1 MNMTEIMADL
11 SSHTPM
17 MQQYLRVKM
26 EHPHSLMFY
35 RMGDFY
41 ELFFDDAHKAAKLLG
56 ITLTHRGKTSGK
68 PIPMAGVPYH
78 AAEGYLARLVKK
90 GETVVICEQIGEV
103 TGKGPVERGVVRIIT
118 PGTLTDDALLNSH
131 QSSNLVSLCLQQN
144 QIGIALLD
152 LSAGIFKVQQMDY
165 LPEQLAIELSRLM
178 PSEIVV
184 DEDIVDPNIIEQ
196 VKKQLDCPVTKRPN
210 VDFNLNN
217 AQKTLCDQF
226 AVSSLSGFGIDHLP
240 LAKAA
245 AAALIHYAK
254 ETQKT
259 ALPHIRS
266 IQLEQS
272 SDFIALDPVT
282 RRNLELVEPLFEHGT
297 SLFQLINDC
306 QTAMGSRLLSRTLM
320 QPLRDT
326 ALLDARLDAIQA
338 LIQGY
343 HESPVRLVLKEIS
356 DIERVLSRVA
366 LGSARPRD
374 LVQLRQA
381 CAQIPYLRHALQ
393 PIVSAQQSALIQN
406 LNEELGDFHGLHQRL
421 MQAIVENPPVLLRD
435 GNVIAEG
442 FDSELDELR
451 KIRDHAGQFLIDL
464 EVKERQES
472 GIPTLKI
479 GYNRVSGYY
488 IELTRAQ
495 AEQAPEHYIRRQT
508 LKNAERYITPE
519 LKSFEDK
526 VLSSESRALARE
538 KMLFEILLDELRQD
552 IAQLQMMSSAIAQ
565 IDLLANFAHQARLRN
580 WARPEYSPEIGIKIT
595 AGRHPVVE
603 ALSKTAFTPN
613 DTLLDYNHRLAIITG
628 PNMGGKSTYMRQ
640 TALIALLGYC
650 GSYVPAQT
658 AVLGPIDRVFT
669 RIGSADDLS
678 TGKSTFM
685 VEMTETSQILHHA
698 TSQSLV
704 LMDEVGRGTS
714 TYDGLSLAWACV
726 LDLSKRIK
734 CLCLFATHYFEL
746 TELSKESGV
755 DNYHVTAKEMNGN
768 LILLHKVQQGPASQS
783 HGLQVAK
790 LAGIPA
796 NVIKEAQN
804 RLRILEKQQHKNVN
818 LAVQDDLFAPATSS
832 AEPEVIERVIE
843 VEKPSP
849 ALDLLRSIDVDNLTP
864 RQALEQLYALKE
876 QLNA

>member
-1 MNMTEIMADL
+1 MTSSELVADL
-11 SSHTPM
+11 SSLTPM
-17 MQQYLRVKM
+17 MQQYMSVKM
-26 EHPHSLMFY
+26 QHPHSLMFY

-41 ELFFDDAHKAAKLLG
+41 ELFFEDAHKAAKILG
-56 ITLTHRGKTSGK
+56 ITLTHRGKANGQ
-68 PIPMAGVPYH
+68 PIPMAGVPFH

-118 PGTLTDDALLNSH
+118 PGTLTDDALLGAH
-131 QSSNLVSLCLQQN
+131 QTSNLVALCVHQQ

-152 LSAGIFKVQQMDY
+152 LSAGLFKVQQIDY
-165 LPEQLAIELSRLM
+165 DLSQLAIELARLM
-178 PSEIVV
+178 PSEIVI
-184 DEDIVDPNIIEQ
+184 DENLQDQALIEHLKQ
-196 VKKQLDCPVTKRPN
+196 QLDVPISKRPN
-210 VDFNLNN
+210 VDFNQNN

-226 AVSSLSGFGIDHLP
+226 AVSTLSGFGIDHLP

-259 ALPHIRS
+259 ALPHIRT

-282 RRNLELVEPLFEHGT
+282 RRNLELIEPLFEHGT

-306 QTAMGSRLLSRTLM
+306 QTAMGGRLLSRTLM

-326 ALLDARLDAIQA
+326 AILDERLDATQV
-338 LIQGY
+338 LLEGF

-356 DIERVLSRVA
+356 DIERVLSRIA

-381 CAQIPYLRHALQ
+381 CAQIPFLRHALQ
-393 PIVSAQQSALIQN
+393 PLLSQQNSKLLQQ
-406 LNEELGDFHGLHQRL
+406 LNQELGDFHGLHQRL
-421 MQAIVENPPVLLRD
+421 MSAIVENPPVLLRD

-442 FDSELDELR
+442 FDTELDELR

-464 EVKERQES
+464 EIKEREQS

-479 GYNRVSGYY
+479 GYNRISGYY

-519 LKSFEDK
+519 LKAFEDK

-538 KMLFEILLDELRQD
+538 KMLFEMLLDELRQD
-552 IAQLQMMSSAIAQ
+552 IGNLQMMSSAIAQ
-565 IDLLANFAHQARLRN
+565 IDLLANFAYQARLRN
-580 WARPEYSPEIGIKIT
+580 WARPKFSPEIGVKIV

-603 ALSKTAFTPN
+603 ALSKAAFTPN
-613 DTLLDYNHRLAIITG
+613 DTQLDYQHRMAIITG
-628 PNMGGKSTYMRQ
+628 PNMGGKSTFMRQ
-640 TALIALLGYC
+640 TALIALLAYC
-650 GSYVPAQT
+650 GSYVPAQST
-658 AVLGPIDRVFT
+658 TLGPIDRIFT

-726 LDLSKRIK
+726 LDLTKRIQ

-746 TELSKESGV
+746 TELDKESGI
-755 DNYHVTAKEMNGN
+755 DNYHVTAKELNGN
-768 LILLHKVQQGPASQS
+768 LILLHKVQHGPASQS

-796 NVIKEAQN
+796 AVIKEAQH
-804 RLRILEKQQHKNVN
+804 RLKILEKQHQAKPQSPQH
-818 LAVQDDLFAPATSS
+818 DLFAM
-832 AEPEVIERVIE
+832 PEIIEKVIEI
-843 VEKPSP
+843 EKPSA
-849 ALDLLRSIDVDNLTP
+849 ALELLEDIDVDNLSP
-864 RQALEQLYALKE
+864 REALQQLYALKDLMK
-876 QLNA
+876 QPS

>member
-326 ALLDARLDAIQA
+326 ALLDARLDAIQT

-538 KMLFEILLDELRQD
+538 KMLFEMLLDELRQD

-746 TELSKESGV
+746 TELSKESGWI
-755 DNYHVTAKEMNGN
+755 T
-768 LILLHKVQQGPASQS
+768 
-783 HGLQVAK
+783 
-790 LAGIPA
+790 
-796 NVIKEAQN
+796 
-804 RLRILEKQQHKNVN
+804 
-818 LAVQDDLFAPATSS
+818 T
-832 AEPEVIERVIE
+832 
-843 VEKPSP
+843 
-849 ALDLLRSIDVDNLTP
+849 T
-864 RQALEQLYALKE
+864 
-876 QLNA
+876 

>member
-451 KIRDHAGQFLIDL
+451 KIRDHAGQLLIDL

-538 KMLFEILLDELRQD
+538 KMLFEMLLDELRQD

>member
-1 MNMTEIMADL
+1 MNMQEIVADL

-17 MQQYLRVKM
+17 MQQYLKVKM
-26 EHPHSLMFY
+26 QHPHSLMFY

-56 ITLTHRGKTSGK
+56 ITLTHRGKANGQ

-78 AAEGYLARLVKK
+78 SAEGYLARLVKK

-118 PGTLTDDALLNSH
+118 PGTLTDDALLNSY
-131 QSSNLVSLCLQQN
+131 QSSNLVALCLQQN

-152 LSAGIFKVQQMDY
+152 LSAGIFKVQQQEY
-165 LPEQLAIELSRLM
+165 QPEQLTIELSRLM

-184 DEDIVDPNIIEQ
+184 DEDIVDPNIIES

-217 AQKTLCDQF
+217 AQKTLCDQLGV
-226 AVSSLSGFGIDHLP
+226 ATLSGFGIDHLP

-254 ETQKT
+254 ETQRT

-282 RRNLELVEPLFEHGT
+282 RRNLELIEPLFEHGT

-306 QTAMGSRLLSRTLM
+306 QTAMGGRLLSRTLM

-326 ALLDARLDAIQA
+326 ALLDARLDATEAI
-338 LIQGY
+338 LTGY
-343 HESPVRLVLKEIS
+343 HDAPIRLVLKEIS

-381 CAQIPYLRHALQ
+381 CAQIPYLRHAVQ
-393 PIVSAQQSALIQN
+393 PIVSAGQSKYLQQ
-406 LNEELGDFHGLHQRL
+406 LNEELGDFQGLYQRL
-421 MQAIVENPPVLLRD
+421 MAAIVEQPPVLLRD

-451 KIRDHAGQFLIDL
+451 QIRDHAGQFLIDL
-464 EVKERQES
+464 EIQERERT
-472 GIPTLKI
+472 GINTLKI

-488 IELTRAQ
+488 IELSRAQ

-538 KMLFEILLDELRQD
+538 KMLFEMLLDELRQD
-552 IAQLQMMSSAIAQ
+552 IGNLQMMSSAIAQ
-565 IDLLANFAHQARLRN
+565 IDVLANFAHQARLKN
-580 WARPEYSPEIGIKIT
+580 WTRPEFSPEIGVKIV

-613 DTLLDYNHRLAIITG
+613 DTTLDFNHRMAIITG
-628 PNMGGKSTYMRQ
+628 PNMGGKSTFMRQ
-640 TALIALLGYC
+640 TALIALLSYC
-650 GSYVPAQT
+650 GSYVPAQA
-658 AVLGPIDRVFT
+658 AVLGPIDRIFT

-698 TSQSLV
+698 TNQSLV

-726 LDLSKRIK
+726 LDLTKRIK

-746 TELSKESGV
+746 TELGKESGI
-755 DNYHVTAKEMNGN
+755 DNYHVTAKELNGN

-804 RLRILEKQQHKNVN
+804 RLKILEKQSHQSVQKSVQH
-818 LAVQDDLFAPATSS
+818 DLFS
-832 AEPEVIERVIE
+832 EPVVETEVIERIVE

-849 ALDLLRSIDVDNLTP
+849 ALEALRQLDVDNLTP

>member
-1 MNMTEIMADL
+1 MTSSEIMADL
-11 SSHTPM
+11 STLTPM
-17 MQQYLRVKM
+17 MQQYMSVKM
-26 EHPHSLMFY
+26 QHPHSLMFY

-41 ELFFDDAHKAAKLLG
+41 ELFFEDAHKAAKILG
-56 ITLTHRGKTSGK
+56 ITLTHRGKANGQ

-118 PGTLTDDALLNSH
+118 PGTLTDDAMLGAH
-131 QSSNLVSLCLQQN
+131 QSSNLVALCIQQN

-152 LSAGIFKVQQMDY
+152 LSAGLFKVQQQDY
-165 LPEQLAIELSRLM
+165 DINQLMIELARLM
-178 PSEIVV
+178 PSEILL
-184 DEDIVDPNIIEQ
+184 DENIADPTLIEQ
-196 VKKQLDCPVTKRPN
+196 LKQQLDISVTKRPN

-226 AVSSLSGFGIDHLP
+226 AVSTLSGFGIDHLP

-259 ALPHIRS
+259 ALPHIRT

-282 RRNLELVEPLFEHGT
+282 RRNLELIEPLFEHGT

-306 QTAMGSRLLSRTLM
+306 QTAMGGRLLSRTLM

-326 ALLDARLDAIQA
+326 ALLDERLDAIQA
-338 LIQGY
+338 LLKGF
-343 HESPVRLVLKEIS
+343 HEAPVRLVLKEIS
-356 DIERVLSRVA
+356 DIERVLSRIA

-381 CAQIPYLRHALQ
+381 CAQIPFLRHALQ
-393 PIVSAQQSALIQN
+393 PIVSQQQSELLIQ

-421 MQAIVENPPVLLRD
+421 MSAIVENPPVLLRD

-451 KIRDHAGQFLIDL
+451 QIRDHASQFLIDL
-464 EVKERQES
+464 EIKEREAS
-472 GIPTLKI
+472 GIPGLKI

-488 IELTRAQ
+488 IELSRAQ

-519 LKSFEDK
+519 LKAFEDK

-538 KMLFEILLDELRQD
+538 KMLFEMLLDELRQD
-552 IAQLQMMSSAIAQ
+552 IGNLQMMSSAIAQ
-565 IDLLANFAHQARLRN
+565 IDLVANFAHQARLRN
-580 WARPEYSPEIGIKIT
+580 WSRPKFSPEVGISIT

-613 DTLLDYNHRLAIITG
+613 DTRLDFSHRMAIITG
-628 PNMGGKSTYMRQ
+628 PNMGGKSTFMRQ
-640 TALIALLGYC
+640 TALIVLLAYC
-650 GSYVPAQT
+650 GAYVPAQAAT
-658 AVLGPIDRVFT
+658 LGPIDRVFT

-726 LDLSKRIK
+726 LDLSKHIQ

-746 TELSKESGV
+746 TELDKESGI
-755 DNYHVTAKEMNGN
+755 DNYHVTAKELNGN
-768 LILLHKVQQGPASQS
+768 LILLHKVQHGPASQS

-796 NVIKEAQN
+796 SVIKEAQN
-804 RLRILEKQQHKNVN
+804 RLKILEKQQLVKPKSLQH
-818 LAVQDDLFAPATSS
+818 DLFALPEIV
-832 AEPEVIERVIE
+832 EPVERIIEIE
-843 VEKPSP
+843 KESP
-849 ALDLLRSIDVDNLTP
+849 ALELLEDIDVDNLSP
-864 RQALEQLYALKE
+864 REALAQLYALKDLLK
-876 QLNA
+876 QPG

>member
-381 CAQIPYLRHALQ
+381 CAQIPYCVM
-393 PIVSAQQSALIQN
+393 P
-406 LNEELGDFHGLHQRL
+406 
-421 MQAIVENPPVLLRD
+421 
-435 GNVIAEG
+435 
-442 FDSELDELR
+442 
-451 KIRDHAGQFLIDL
+451 
-464 EVKERQES
+464 
-472 GIPTLKI
+472 
-479 GYNRVSGYY
+479 
-488 IELTRAQ
+488 
-495 AEQAPEHYIRRQT
+495 
-508 LKNAERYITPE
+508 
-519 LKSFEDK
+519 
-526 VLSSESRALARE
+526 
-538 KMLFEILLDELRQD
+538 
-552 IAQLQMMSSAIAQ
+552 
-565 IDLLANFAHQARLRN
+565 
-580 WARPEYSPEIGIKIT
+580 YSPLFL
-595 AGRHPVVE
+595 HNNPH
-603 ALSKTAFTPN
+603 SFKT
-613 DTLLDYNHRLAIITG
+613 
-628 PNMGGKSTYMRQ
+628 
-640 TALIALLGYC
+640 
-650 GSYVPAQT
+650 
-658 AVLGPIDRVFT
+658 
-669 RIGSADDLS
+669 
-678 TGKSTFM
+678 
-685 VEMTETSQILHHA
+685 
-698 TSQSLV
+698 
-704 LMDEVGRGTS
+704 
-714 TYDGLSLAWACV
+714 
-726 LDLSKRIK
+726 
-734 CLCLFATHYFEL
+734 
-746 TELSKESGV
+746 
-755 DNYHVTAKEMNGN
+755 
-768 LILLHKVQQGPASQS
+768 
-783 HGLQVAK
+783 
-790 LAGIPA
+790 
-796 NVIKEAQN
+796 
-804 RLRILEKQQHKNVN
+804 
-818 LAVQDDLFAPATSS
+818 
-832 AEPEVIERVIE
+832 
-843 VEKPSP
+843 
-849 ALDLLRSIDVDNLTP
+849 
-864 RQALEQLYALKE
+864 
-876 QLNA
+876 